1 MSSSHNLPRRRPAN
15 PSIDTLSESM
25 KSISL
30 QKGSTFQ
37 VSPKQESEVLD
48 PFLRG
53 LSIPNLPNRSVTCPK
68 ALEDLLIGAGER
80 RAVELLKR
88 VDDAIAKNAQLS
100 SILSE
105 PEVLP
110 VPRFMVENASVPD
123 SNLSQSQRSRNQQDK
138 DSGVGSSID
147 SAAEKMKHMR
157 KATTFCPYCSTTI
170 DAYCSHAAN
179 NHTRTA
185 VNRSIAGSEDTE
197 KVHCLSEF
205 AQRQINHHIVQP
217 ILRQE
222 SLKEFH
228 PLIRDVPNKI
238 GSKDIRTLRDLE
250 KTLIFLAPV
259 SDTASSDN
267 LGAFAYW
274 CSGVQ
279 DFSKS
284 PSAYRSFCETS
295 IRCLHLVVNS
305 VHESDRCLPTDRPY
319 STNYFIDLVEQIRR
333 YASILAAT
341 REKQIKGEPLEEND
355 ALPYVLPILATLACH
370 LIRLSTNA
378 QFSTDEIELQGGMT
392 HNGKPGFLTRR
403 RGSQHINM
411 ADDQPMS
418 AEAVAAA
425 SVKRAMDDLSDDDS
439 VQRSMARRKKNEPI
453 KTYYCKHEDCTK
465 SFKRPCDLTK
475 HVKTHER
482 PWKCPE
488 ESCKYH
494 EVGWPT
500 EKERE
505 RHVNDKHS
513 DAPNMYKCL
522 EPGCP
527 YTSKRESNCKQHM
540 EKAHNIPYVRS
551 KNNGKG
557 KAVVQRIP
565 KVSPSMRSDSAV
577 GTPFTPPAPSP
588 SVHSSTSGDIA
599 IAGPSNFIPNSTFDF
614 ADFSSHF
621 NVDYLN
627 PASSVPITPSWS
639 ADRRT
644 SVGTSATNYSPFEM
658 PGNNFDDVMMK
669 SEPFDFTMYDNQ
681 GYQQPTP
688 ESLNNANMFP
698 DLNMQPQ
705 QQYTASA
712 DLQTFSPHVSPG
724 AQDVTFGNHFT
735 DAMAM
740 DEAYGDDFSLYN
752 NTLAQNTANVD
763 NEMFG
768 GLDNMGS
775 QFAPVSD
782 SQHDILSL
790 FPELQGNQ

>member
-110 VPRFMVENASVPD
+110 VPRFMVENASFPD
-123 SNLSQSQRSRNQQDK
+123 SSLSQSQRTRNQQDK

-147 SAAEKMKHMR
+147 SAAEKMKHM
-157 KATTFCPYCSTTI
+157 P
-170 DAYCSHAAN
+170 N
-179 NHTRTA
+179 NNTRTA

-197 KVHCLSEF
+197 KVHCLSDF

-250 KTLIFLAPV
+250 KTLIFLAP
-259 SDTASSDN
+259 
-267 LGAFAYW
+267 
-274 CSGVQ
+274 

-295 IRCLHLVVNS
+295 IRCLHLAVNS

-341 REKQIKGEPLEEND
+341 REKQIKGEPLDEND
-355 ALPYVLPILATLACH
+355 ALP
-370 LIRLSTNA
+370 
-378 QFSTDEIELQGGMT
+378 TDEIELQGGMT

-411 ADDQPMS
+411 ADDQRMS

-439 VQRSMARRKKNEPI
+439 VRRSMARRKKNEPI

-475 HVKTHER
+475 HIKTHER

-588 SVHSSTSGDIA
+588 SVHSSTSGDSA
-599 IAGPSNFIPNSTFDF
+599 IAGPSNVIPNSTFDF

-688 ESLNNANMFP
+688 ESLNNVNMFP

-724 AQDVTFGNHFT
+724 AQDVTFGHHFT

-740 DEAYGDDFSLYN
+740 DDAYGDDFSLYN

-790 FPELQGNQ
+790 FPELQGNH

>member
-147 SAAEKMKHMR
+147 SAAEKMKHM
-157 KATTFCPYCSTTI
+157 P
-170 DAYCSHAAN
+170 N

-250 KTLIFLAPV
+250 KTLIFLAP
-259 SDTASSDN
+259 
-267 LGAFAYW
+267 
-274 CSGVQ
+274 
-279 DFSKS
+279 
-284 PSAYRSFCETS
+284 
-295 IRCLHLVVNS
+295 
-305 VHESDRCLPTDRPY
+305 
-319 STNYFIDLVEQIRR
+319 IRR

-355 ALPYVLPILATLACH
+355 ALP
-370 LIRLSTNA
+370 
-378 QFSTDEIELQGGMT
+378 TDEIELQGGMT